1 MHDAMRSAAKFAI
14 DEAGGSFGRGVR
26 ERRREEEGAQTRGS
40 QCVKREGRS
49 AQGDA
54 QQAVGTKKPHSR
66 RQRDTRTRHKYGN
79 WVARQTS
86 KDYDYYYSEAGSAQA
101 LPLSLS
107 HGHAAAA
114 NVHGGG

>member
-26 ERRREEEGAQTRGS
+26 ERRREEEEGAQTRGS
-40 QCVKREGRS
+40 LCVKREGRS
-49 AQGDA
+49 ARGDA

-66 RQRDTRTRHKYGN
+66 QRVTRTRHKYGN